1 MKAVY
6 IKELQHFF
14 SSLIGYISMAVFL
27 ISSGLFLWVFP
38 ESSLLDAGY
47 ASMDYFFFLAPY
59 ILIFLIP
66 AITLRSFSEEMNMG
80 TIELLSTKPL
90 THLHILLGKY
100 FASLTLV
107 IIALLP
113 TLIYWYTIYRL
124 ASPIGNVDMGGT
136 LGSYFGLIMLSAV
149 FCAIGIFCSSV
160 TSNQI
165 VAFVAGLF
173 LCFFLFESFESLSKL
188 GILFAKNDYLVEQ
201 LGLRAHYASMSR
213 GVIDSR
219 DLIYFFSVIFLFLLF
234 TRTSLASR
242 KW

>member
-1 MKAVY
+1 
-6 IKELQHFF
+6 
-14 SSLIGYISMAVFL
+14 MAVFL

-66 AITLRSFSEEMNMG
+66 AITMRSFSEEMNMG

-90 THLHILLGKY
+90 TNLHILLGKY

-201 LGLRAHYASMSR
+201 LGLRAHYSSMSR

-219 DLIYFFSVIFLFLLF
+219 DLIYFSSVIFLFLLF